1 MFRQAR
7 RKALQHADSA
17 ALRRD
22 QGAWLLGAATLTLV
36 PHFVTLPAWVSML
49 CTLLLLWR
57 GTSLWRGQG
66 STNRYLI
73 LLLAAGA
80 GVGVRLAYG
89 HFFGKDPGIALL
101 AILLGLKLLETRSMR
116 DIRAAVLLCFFLQ
129 LGLFFENQ
137 TLPVAALA
145 LAACLLSI
153 GSLLALS
160 DPDAGTRERIRTSAL
175 LLGQGLPFMLV
186 LFVLFP
192 RVQGPLWGL
201 PADAHSGMS
210 GLSDSMKPGSIS
222 ELSLSE
228 AIAFRAEF
236 TTTPPP
242 PALRYWRGPVLTD
255 FDGSTW
261 RQRIHTLGDT
271 PAYVPTGQKLEY
283 RLTLEPH
290 NQRWLLALDY
300 PAGPLPGARFS
311 SDFQALSQAP
321 VRSRTRFD
329 LAAYPNT
336 TIGIDEPQ
344 RVLNAALRLP
354 TSGNPRSRALAQE
367 LAADG
372 PSAAATLDRVLAHLI
387 AAELT
392 YTLRP
397 PLTGSDSVD
406 GFLFDSRRG
415 FCEHFSSAFVFLM
428 RAAGVPARV
437 VTGYQG
443 GEINP
448 VDGSLV
454 VRQSDAHAWAEV
466 WLPQRGWIRVDPTA
480 LAAPGRIESGL
491 AGSLPVGEA
500 LPLFMR
506 PQFSWLREIRH
517 HWEAVSNS
525 WNQWVLGYNP
535 ERQRELLSRLGL
547 GDVHWSALLGL
558 LSLGAALLMAALFAW
573 ALRNRRNTDPLDRAW
588 AAFSAKLDARGLGR
602 RPAEGPLDFGR
613 RIAAAL
619 PVQAEALNEIVTC
632 YAQLRYRPPAD
643 PAAIR
648 ELNKRIRTL
657 KLT

>member
-1 MFRQAR
+1 MFGLR
-7 RKALQHADSA
+7 RKPTGPRADAA

-22 QGAWLLGAATLTLV
+22 QGVWLLGAAALTLA
-36 PHFVTLPAWVSML
+36 PHFATLPAWISVL

-57 GTSLWRGQG
+57 SILLWRGQG
-66 STNRYLI
+66 AAHRYLI
-73 LLLAAGA
+73 LLLAIGAAA
-80 GVGVRLAYG
+80 GVRFAYG
-89 HFFGKDPGIALL
+89 HFFGKDPGIGLL

-129 LGLFFENQ
+129 LGLFFDNQ

-145 LAACLLSI
+145 VGGCLLSI

-160 DPDAGTRERIRTSAL
+160 DPNAHTRERMRTSAL

-192 RVQGPLWGL
+192 RVEGPLWGL

-210 GLSDSMKPGSIS
+210 GLSDTMTPGSIS

-236 TTTPPP
+236 SATPPP
-242 PALRYWRGPVLTD
+242 PARRYWRGPVLNH
-255 FDGSTW
+255 FDGTTW
-261 RQRIHTLGDT
+261 RPGRHTLGDT
-271 PAYVPTGQKLEY
+271 PRYVPDGEKLEY
-283 RLTLEPH
+283 RVTIEPH
-290 NQRWLLALDY
+290 NQRWVLALDF
-300 PAGPLPGARFS
+300 PAGPVPGVSFS
-311 SDFQALSQAP
+311 SDFQALSRAP
-321 VRSRTRFD
+321 LRSRTRLD
-329 LAAYPNT
+329 LVAYPDT
-336 TIGIDEPQ
+336 PVGLDEEQ
-344 RVLNAALRLP
+344 RVLTAALRLP
-354 TSGNPRSRALAQE
+354 VDGNPRSRALAQR
-367 LAADG
+367 LAAG
-372 PSAAATLDRVLAHLI
+372 AVSAPATLERILSYLRS
-387 AAELT
+387 AELT

-397 PLTGSDSVD
+397 PLTGNDSTD
-406 GFLFDSRRG
+406 GFLFDTRRG

-448 VDGSLV
+448 IDGSLV

-491 AGSLPVGEA
+491 AGSLPSGEP

-506 PQFSWLREIRH
+506 PQLSWLRGLRH

-535 ERQRELLSRLGL
+535 ERQRELLSRIGL
-547 GDVHWSALLGL
+547 GDFHWSELVGALAV
-558 LSLGAALLMAALFAW
+558 GAAMLMAALFAW
-573 ALRNRRNTDPLDRAW
+573 ALRKHRLTDPLDRAW
-588 AAFSAKLDARGLGR
+588 DAFSAKLGAQGLGR
-602 RPAEGPLDFGR
+602 HPAEGPLDFGR
-613 RIAAAL
+613 RICAAL
-619 PVQAEALNEIVTC
+619 PARAAELNEIVIC
-632 YAQLRYRPPAD
+632 YARLRYRPPAD
-643 PAAIR
+643 PSAIR